1 MNKNFL
7 LKGISTAT
15 VLSLVF
21 LTASPVLAY
30 TKDETV
36 YGKLNSN
43 GEKYSTI
50 VTSHLKNTENSDILR
65 DMAELLNIKNINGD
79 ESFETEESN
88 ILKWNS
94 NGNDIYYQGETEKQ
108 LPIECNIKYE
118 LDGEEI
124 SAQDLAGKSG
134 NVKITIEYKNLD
146 EHIVKIN
153 GEDTTMYT
161 PFVVATGTIL
171 DNTKAKNIKISNGKV
186 VDNGTKTL
194 ALGITC
200 PGLQDSLDLDEED
213 FEIPSKI
220 EIEFEATDFE
230 MNNIISYATPKL
242 IEESD
247 FSNLDKL
254 DDLYSKVSTLSSSSS
269 ALVQGAKEL
278 QSGVDTY
285 VEKDTQFGEAMD
297 SLQSGVNQ
305 INSNY
310 SEFDD
315 GISKLNSSA
324 SKLEQG
330 AGKVN
335 DGVDAVSSGLENLQ
349 NGVVNGKE
357 QATSAL
363 EKSSEA
369 LTGGIDQ
376 IIEGKDQEAETIKKS
391 VIEAGNEALK
401 QGLTSKVSSG
411 AKETAGATL
420 NAMLQNETL
429 LEQFGLE
436 NLTEQQKTALVS
448 ALKTNMD
455 TTKLESG
462 IESAIDTAT
471 EQQKAG
477 IDKINNNEKG
487 VKAGLETLRAQ
498 ATQNI
503 ASGIKSI
510 SSGFDSISSG
520 VSQIND
526 GTESLKEGT
535 TELYTGTKTLT
546 AGTSTLKAN
555 SKLLKNGISTL
566 NESTAT
572 INNANK
578 QLLSASQTIQS
589 GVNTLTDGIERFD
602 SEGIQEIANLVNG
615 KVKNLQ
621 ERIEAL
627 KDLANEYNS
636 FAGIDES
643 AEEGTVKF
651 ILMTDSIK
659 KTND

>member
-171 DNTKAKNIKISNGKV
+171 DNIKAKNIKISNGKV

-285 VEKDTQFGEAMD
+285 VEKDTQFGAAMD

-330 AGKVN
+330 AGKVD
-335 DGVDAVSSGLENLQ
+335 DGVDAVTSGLEGLK
-349 NGVVNGKE
+349 NGVANGKE

-391 VIEAGNEALK
+391 VIEAGNKTLK

-429 LEQFGLE
+429 LKQLGLE

-455 TTKLESG
+455 TTKLEAG

-487 VKAGLETLRAQ
+487 VKAGLEALRAQ